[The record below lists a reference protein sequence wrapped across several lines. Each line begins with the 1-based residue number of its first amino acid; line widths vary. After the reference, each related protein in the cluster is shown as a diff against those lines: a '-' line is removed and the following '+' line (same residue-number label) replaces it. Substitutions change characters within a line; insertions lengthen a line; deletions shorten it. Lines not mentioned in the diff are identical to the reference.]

1 MSRVEQKQKSAK
13 HQKFRGVRKRQ
24 WGKWVSEIREPRKKT
39 RIWLG
44 SFETPEMAARAY
56 DCACYSLKGSKAL
69 LNFPDEVHQLPTP
82 HTCTAKDIREAAAAA
97 AAAAAA
103 SACYTE
109 ANGVASE
116 KNNKG
121 KKVSEEEEGD
131 GDGDDDD
138 DFWSEIELPEL
149 INFTNRTCYEDFMWV
164 DSVTQQQ
171 VMGLMARLDRS

>member
-82 HTCTAKDIREAAAAA
+82 HTCTAKDIREAAVAAA
-97 AAAAAA
+97 A
-103 SACYTE
+103 ACYTE
-109 ANGVASE
+109 ANDVASE
-116 KNNKG
+116 NNNKG
-121 KKVSEEEEGD
+121 KKVSEEEDGD
-131 GDGDDDD
+131 GDGDD

-149 INFTNRTCYEDFMWV
+149 ISFTNWTCYEDFMWV